1 MNRQRAGHA
10 GPLRSLS
17 CSVPR
22 SFVIVP
28 AMQQMTSAQLYF
40 RLLRYVKPYWGVFAL
55 SIVGMLITAATEVAL
70 PMAVKP
76 FLDGTFVKKDPLLIT
91 WVPIFMVLLYVVRG
105 AGAYLGTYASAW
117 VGNKVVL
124 DLRDLM
130 FRRMLALPLGFFH
143 DNTTGNLISRFTFDA
158 AQVTGAATNVVTV
171 LIKDSVTILGL
182 LAYLLYIDW
191 KLTLISLIMVP
202 PIAVVVRIFNV
213 RLRNMSRKTQDA
225 MGDITQVLQET
236 VECNKVVKIF
246 GGQEYEAQR
255 FATTSN
261 RLRGYSMKQT
271 AAAAGNV
278 PIVQLLAAMAVAVV
292 VYYATL
298 KAQSD
303 ATTVGGFVSF
313 LAAMLLLTAPL
324 KRLTGVAEHLQRGLA
339 AAESVFAL
347 LDEKPEKDE
356 GKVALERARGDIGF
370 HNASF
375 RYPRADQ
382 PALKNVTLSIRA
394 GETIALVGS
403 SGGGKTTFANLVPR
417 FYHPDS
423 GTITI
428 DGHDIEALS
437 LASLRRNIA
446 LVSQEVALFN
456 DTVAA
461 NIAYGQAAG
470 ASREVIERAAA
481 AAHAL
486 EFIRAMPQGFDTLI
500 GENGVRLSGGQRQRL
515 AIARTVLKDAPILIL
530 DEATSALDSESE
542 KHVQAALEQL
552 MQGRTTIVIAHR
564 LSTIEHADRIVV
576 LDKGEIVE
584 IGTHAELL
592 AKSGI
597 YANLHGIQYSLS
609 SHEPDR
615 ALQPVG

>member
-1 MNRQRAGHA
+1 
-10 GPLRSLS
+10 
-17 CSVPR
+17 
-22 SFVIVP
+22 
-28 AMQQMTSAQLYF
+28 MQQITSTQLYL
-40 RLLRYVKPYWGVFAL
+40 RLLRYVKPYWGVFAF
-55 SIVGMLITAATEVAL
+55 SILGMLITAGTEIIL
-70 PMAVKP
+70 PVAVKP
-76 FLDGTFVKKDPLLIT
+76 FLDGTFVQKDPFLIQ
-91 WVPIFMVLLYVVRG
+91 WVPVFMVLLYVVRG
-105 AGAYLGTYASAW
+105 LGAYIGTYASAW
-117 VGNKVVL
+117 VGNKVVM
-124 DLRDLM
+124 DLRDQM
-130 FRRMLALPLGFFH
+130 FRRMLALPLGYFH
-143 DNTTGNLISRFTFDA
+143 DNTTGNLISRFTFDV

-171 LIKDSVTILGL
+171 LVKDSVTIVGL
-182 LAYLLYIDW
+182 LVYLLYIDW
-191 KLTLISLIMVP
+191 KLTTISLIMVP
-202 PIAVVVRIFNV
+202 PIAVVVRFFNI
-213 RLRNMSRKTQDA
+213 RLRNMSRKTQQA

-246 GGQEYEAQR
+246 GGQDYEAKR
-255 FATTSN
+255 FAETSN
-261 RLRGYSMKQT
+261 RLRGFSMKQT

-292 VYYATL
+292 VYYATVQ
-298 KAQSD
+298 AQSD

-313 LAAMLLLTAPL
+313 LAAMLLLTPPL

-347 LDEKPEKDE
+347 LDENPENDE
-356 GKVALERARGDIGF
+356 GRITLARARGNIDF
-370 HNASF
+370 HDVSF
-375 RYPRADQ
+375 RYPRADKS
-382 PALKNVTLSIRA
+382 ALANVTLTIRA

-403 SGGGKTTFANLVPR
+403 SGGGKTTFANMVPR

-423 GTITI
+423 GTIRM
-428 DGHDIEALS
+428 DGHDIESVS

-461 NIAYGQAAG
+461 NIAYGEAAG
-470 ASREVIERAAA
+470 ASRQEIERAAE

-542 KHVQAALEQL
+542 KHVQAALEYL
-552 MQGRTTIVIAHR
+552 MQGRTTVVIAHR
-564 LSTIEHADRIVV
+564 LSTIENADRIVV
-576 LDKGEIVE
+576 LDKGAIAE

-592 AKSGI
+592 AKAGI
-597 YANLHGIQYSLS
+597 YANLYGIQYSIVGS
-609 SHEPDR
+609 EPNR
-615 ALQPVG
+615 PLQSVS

>member
-1 MNRQRAGHA
+1 
-10 GPLRSLS
+10 
-17 CSVPR
+17 
-22 SFVIVP
+22 
-28 AMQQMTSAQLYF
+28 MQQVTSTQLYL
-40 RLLRYVKPYWGVFAL
+40 RLLRYVEPYWVAFAF
-55 SIVGMLITAATEVAL
+55 SIVGMLMSAATEVAL
-70 PMAVKP
+70 PIAVKP
-76 FLDGTFVKKDPLLIT
+76 FLDGTFVKKDPFLIT
-91 WVPIFMVLLYVVRG
+91 WVPIFMVLLYIVRG
-105 AGAYLGTYASAW
+105 AGAYIGTYASSW
-117 VGNKVVL
+117 VGNKVVM
-124 DLRDLM
+124 DLRDRM

-143 DNTTGNLISRFTFDA
+143 DSTTGNLISRFTFDV

-171 LIKDSVTILGL
+171 LVKDSVTILGL

-202 PIAVVVRIFNV
+202 PIAIVVRYFNV

-255 FATTSN
+255 FAATSN
-261 RLRGYSMKQT
+261 RLRGFSMKQV

-292 VYYATL
+292 VYYATVQ
-298 KAQSD
+298 AQSD

-313 LAAMLLLTAPL
+313 LAAMLLLTSPL

-339 AAESVFAL
+339 AAESVFRL
-347 LDEKPEKDE
+347 LDEEPEKDE
-356 GKVALERARGDIGF
+356 GTIALERARGEIVF
-370 HNASF
+370 QKVCF

-382 PALKNVTLSIRA
+382 PALKNVTLSIRS

-403 SGGGKTTFANLVPR
+403 SGGGKTTFANLIPR

-470 ASREVIERAAA
+470 ASRESIESAAE
-481 AAHAL
+481 AAHAV
-486 EFIRAMPQGFDTLI
+486 EFILAMPNGFDTLI

-552 MQGRTTIVIAHR
+552 MRGRTTIVIAHR
-564 LSTIEHADRIVV
+564 LSTIENADRIVV
-576 LDKGEIVE
+576 LDKGEIAE

-592 AKSGI
+592 AKKGI
-597 YANLHGIQYSLS
+597 YANLYGIQYSLGGS
-609 SHEPDR
+609 APER
-615 ALQPVG
+615 ALQPAG

>member
-1 MNRQRAGHA
+1 M
-10 GPLRSLS
+10 L
-17 CSVPR
+17 
-22 SFVIVP
+22 
-28 AMQQMTSAQLYF
+28 QMTSTQLYF

-70 PMAVKP
+70 PVAVKP
-76 FLDGTFVKKDPLLIT
+76 FLDGTFVNKDPFLIT
-91 WVPIFMVLLYVVRG
+91 WVPVFMVLLYVVRG

-117 VGNKVVL
+117 VGNKVVM
-124 DLRDLM
+124 DLRDMM
-130 FRRMLALPLGFFH
+130 FRRMLALPLGYFH

-171 LIKDSVTILGL
+171 LIKDSVTLVGL

-191 KLTLISLIMVP
+191 KLTLLSLIMVP
-202 PIAVVVRIFNV
+202 PIALVVRYFNV
-213 RLRNMSRKTQDA
+213 RLRNMSRKTQEA

-246 GGQEYEAQR
+246 GGQEYEARR
-255 FATTSN
+255 FAATSN
-261 RLRGYSMKQT
+261 RLRSFSMKQT

-278 PIVQLLAAMAVAVV
+278 PIVQLLAAIAVAVV
-292 VYYATL
+292 VYYAT
-298 KAQSD
+298 KQAQSD

-313 LAAMLLLTAPL
+313 LAAMLMLTSPL

-356 GKVALERARGDIGF
+356 GTTSLKRAHGDISFNNVG
-370 HNASF
+370 F
-375 RYPRADQ
+375 RYPRADA
-382 PALKNVTLSIRA
+382 PALKNVTLSIRS

-417 FYHPDS
+417 FYHPDA

-470 ASREVIERAAA
+470 ASPEAIESAAA
-481 AAHAL
+481 GAHAL

-515 AIARTVLKDAPILIL
+515 AIARTILKDAPILIL

-542 KHVQAALEQL
+542 KHVQAALEEL

-564 LSTIEHADRIVV
+564 LSTIENADRIVV
-576 LDKGEIVE
+576 LDKGEIAE
-584 IGTHAELL
+584 IGTHRELL
-592 AKSGI
+592 DKGGI
-597 YANLHGIQYSLS
+597 YANLYGIQYSLGS
-609 SHEPDR
+609 SEPDR
-615 ALQPVG
+615 ALQPAG

>member
-1 MNRQRAGHA
+1 M
-10 GPLRSLS
+10 L
-17 CSVPR
+17 
-22 SFVIVP
+22 
-28 AMQQMTSAQLYF
+28 QMTSTQLYF

-70 PMAVKP
+70 PVAVKP
-76 FLDGTFVKKDPLLIT
+76 FLDGTFVNKDPFLIT
-91 WVPIFMVLLYVVRG
+91 WVPVFMVLLYVVRG

-117 VGNKVVL
+117 VGNKVVM
-124 DLRDLM
+124 DLRDMM
-130 FRRMLALPLGFFH
+130 FRRMLALPLGYFH

-171 LIKDSVTILGL
+171 LIKDSVTLVGL

-191 KLTLISLIMVP
+191 KLTLLSLIMAP
-202 PIAVVVRIFNV
+202 PIALIVRYFNV

-246 GGQEYEAQR
+246 GGQEYEARR
-255 FATTSN
+255 FAATSN
-261 RLRGYSMKQT
+261 RLRSFSMKQT

-278 PIVQLLAAMAVAVV
+278 PIVQLLAAIAVAVV
-292 VYYATL
+292 VYYAT
-298 KAQSD
+298 KQAQSD

-313 LAAMLLLTAPL
+313 LAAMLMLTSPL

-356 GKVALERARGDIGF
+356 GTTSLKRAHGDISFNNVG
-370 HNASF
+370 F
-375 RYPRADQ
+375 RYPRADV
-382 PALKNVTLSIRA
+382 PALKNVTLSIRS

-417 FYHPDS
+417 FYHPDA

-470 ASREVIERAAA
+470 ASPEAIESAAA
-481 AAHAL
+481 GAHAL

-515 AIARTVLKDAPILIL
+515 AIARTILKDAPILIL

-542 KHVQAALEQL
+542 KHVQAALEEL

-564 LSTIEHADRIVV
+564 LSTIENADRIVV
-576 LDKGEIVE
+576 LDKGEIAE
-584 IGTHAELL
+584 IGTHRELL
-592 AKSGI
+592 DKGGI
-597 YANLHGIQYSLS
+597 YANLYGIQYSLGS
-609 SHEPDR
+609 SEPDR
-615 ALQPVG
+615 ALQPAG

>member
-1 MNRQRAGHA
+1 
-10 GPLRSLS
+10 
-17 CSVPR
+17 
-22 SFVIVP
+22 
-28 AMQQMTSAQLYF
+28 MQPVTSTQLYL
-40 RLLRYVKPYWGVFAL
+40 RLLKHVKPYWGVFAL

-70 PMAVKP
+70 PVAIKP
-76 FLDGTFVKKDPLLIT
+76 FLDGTFVKKDPFLIT
-91 WVPIFMVLLYVVRG
+91 WVPFLMVLLYVVRG

-117 VGNKVVL
+117 VGNKVVM

-143 DNTTGNLISRFTFDA
+143 DSTTGNLISRFTFDA

-171 LIKDSVTILGL
+171 LIKDSVTIVGL

-202 PIAVVVRIFNV
+202 PIAVVVRYFNI
-213 RLRNMSRKTQDA
+213 RLRNMSRKTQQA

-246 GGQEYEAQR
+246 GGQGYEARR
-255 FATTSN
+255 FADTSN

-278 PIVQLLAAMAVAVV
+278 PIVQLLAAIAVAVV
-292 VYYATL
+292 VYYATVQ
-298 KAQSD
+298 AQSD

-313 LAAMLLLTAPL
+313 LAAMLLLTPPL

-347 LDEKPEKDE
+347 LDEQPEKDDGQFE
-356 GKVALERARGDIGF
+356 LARARGDIDF
-370 HNASF
+370 HDVSF
-375 RYPRADQ
+375 RYPRTHQ
-382 PALKNVTLSIRA
+382 PALQHVSLSIRA

-403 SGGGKTTFANLVPR
+403 SGGDKTTLANLVPR
-417 FYHPDS
+417 FYHPDT
-423 GTITI
+423 GTITL
-428 DGHDIEALS
+428 DGHDLETLS
-437 LASLRRNIA
+437 LTSLRRNIA

-461 NIAYGQAAG
+461 NIAYGQSAG
-470 ASREVIERAAA
+470 ASRRDIERAAE

-486 EFIRAMPQGFDTLI
+486 EFIRAMPDGFDTLI

-542 KHVQAALEQL
+542 KHVQSALEEL
-552 MQGRTTIVIAHR
+552 MRGRTTIVIAHR
-564 LSTIEHADRIVV
+564 LSTIENADRIVV
-576 LDKGEIVE
+576 LDKGEIAE
-584 IGTHAELL
+584 IGTHAQLL
-592 AKSGI
+592 AERGI
-597 YANLHGIQYSLS
+597 YANLHGIQYSVGSPDPDL
-609 SHEPDR
+609 EPQ
-615 ALQPVG
+615 LIG

>member
-1 MNRQRAGHA
+1 VR
-10 GPLRSLS
+10 
-17 CSVPR
+17 
-22 SFVIVP
+22 
-28 AMQQMTSAQLYF
+28 AMQQMTSTQLYF

-55 SIVGMLITAATEVAL
+55 SIVGMLMSAATEVAL
-70 PMAVKP
+70 PIAVKP
-76 FLDGTFVKKDPLLIT
+76 FLDGTFVKKDPFLIT

-117 VGNKVVL
+117 VGNKVVM

-130 FRRMLALPLGFFH
+130 FRRMLALPLGYFH
-143 DNTTGNLISRFTFDA
+143 DNTTGNLISRFTFDV

-182 LAYLLYIDW
+182 LVYLLYIDW
-191 KLTLISLIMVP
+191 KLTLLSLIMVP
-202 PIAVVVRIFNV
+202 PIALVVRYFNV

-255 FATTSN
+255 FAATSN
-261 RLRGYSMKQT
+261 RLRGFSMKQT

-292 VYYATL
+292 VYYSTVQ
-298 KAQSD
+298 AQSD

-313 LAAMLLLTAPL
+313 LAAMLMLTAPL
-324 KRLTGVAEHLQRGLA
+324 KRLTGVAEYLQRGLA

-356 GKVALERARGDIGF
+356 GKVMLERARGEIGF
-370 HNASF
+370 HNVSF

-382 PALKNVTLSIRA
+382 PALKKVTLSIRA

-428 DGHDIEALS
+428 DGHDIETLS
-437 LASLRRNIA
+437 LVGLRRNIA

-461 NIAYGQAAG
+461 NIAYGQAAD
-470 ASREVIERAAA
+470 ASREAIERAAA

-542 KHVQAALEQL
+542 KHVQDALEHL
-552 MQGRTTIVIAHR
+552 MQDRTTIVIAHR
-564 LSTIEHADRIVV
+564 LSTIESADRIVV
-576 LDKGEIVE
+576 LDQGEIAE

-592 AKSGI
+592 AKGGI
-597 YANLHGIQYSLS
+597 YANLHSIQYSLVGG
-609 SHEPDR
+609 EPDH
-615 ALQPVG
+615 ALQPVS

>member
-1 MNRQRAGHA
+1 
-10 GPLRSLS
+10 
-17 CSVPR
+17 
-22 SFVIVP
+22 
-28 AMQQMTSAQLYF
+28 MQEMTGTELYF

-55 SIVGMLITAATEVAL
+55 SILGMLITAATEVAL
-70 PMAVKP
+70 PVAVKP
-76 FLDGTFVKKDPLLIT
+76 FLDGTFVKKDPFLVT
-91 WVPIFMVLLYVVRG
+91 WVPVLMVLLYVIRG
-105 AGAYLGTYASAW
+105 AGAYIGTYASTW
-117 VGNKVVL
+117 VGNKVVM
-124 DLRDLM
+124 DLRDQM
-130 FRRMLALPLGFFH
+130 FRRMLALPLGYFH

-171 LIKDSVTILGL
+171 LVKDSVTILGL
-182 LAYLLYIDW
+182 LTYLLYIDW

-202 PIAVVVRIFNV
+202 PIAVVVRYFNV
-213 RLRNMSRKTQDA
+213 RLRNMSRKTQEA

-236 VECNKVVKIF
+236 IECNKVVKIF
-246 GGQEYEAQR
+246 GGQAYEAKR
-255 FATTSN
+255 FADTSN
-261 RLRGYSMKQT
+261 RLRGFTMKQT
-271 AAAAGNV
+271 AAAAANV
-278 PIVQLLAAMAVAVV
+278 PIVQLLAAIAVAVV
-292 VYYATL
+292 VYYATVQ
-298 KAQSD
+298 AQSD

-313 LAAMLLLTAPL
+313 LAAMLLLTPPL
-324 KRLTGVAEHLQRGLA
+324 KRLTGVAEYLQRGLA

-347 LDEKPEKDE
+347 LDEKPETDT
-356 GKVALERARGDIGF
+356 GKIPLQRARGDIAF
-370 HNASF
+370 RQVNF
-375 RYPRADQ
+375 RYARAEHS
-382 PALKNVTLSIRA
+382 ALRNVTLSISA

-403 SGGGKTTFANLVPR
+403 SGGGKTTFANMVPR

-437 LASLRRNIA
+437 LADLRRNIA

-456 DTVAA
+456 DTVSA

-470 ASREVIERAAA
+470 ASRHAIERAAE

-486 EFIRAMPQGFDTLI
+486 EFIQAMPHGFDTLI

-564 LSTIEHADRIVV
+564 LSTIENADRIVV
-576 LDKGEIVE
+576 LDNGEIAQ
-584 IGTHAELL
+584 IGTHAQLL
-592 AKSGI
+592 AEGGI
-597 YANLHGIQYSLS
+597 YAKLYRIQY
-609 SHEPDR
+609 
-615 ALQPVG
+615 AAGGTQPEAELHSVA

>member
-1 MNRQRAGHA
+1 
-10 GPLRSLS
+10 
-17 CSVPR
+17 
-22 SFVIVP
+22 
-28 AMQQMTSAQLYF
+28 MQQMTSTQLYF

-55 SIVGMLITAATEVAL
+55 SIVGMLMTAATEVAL
-70 PMAVKP
+70 PVAVKP
-76 FLDGTFVKKDPLLIT
+76 FLDGTFVNKDPFLIT
-91 WVPIFMVLLYVVRG
+91 WVPVFMVLLYIVRG
-105 AGAYLGTYASAW
+105 SGAYLGTYASAW
-117 VGNKVVL
+117 VGNKVVM
-124 DLRDLM
+124 DLRDMM
-130 FRRMLALPLGFFH
+130 FRRMLALPLGYFH

-171 LIKDSVTILGL
+171 VIKDSVTLLGL

-191 KLTLISLIMVP
+191 KLTLLSLIMVP
-202 PIAVVVRIFNV
+202 PIAVVVRYFNV
-213 RLRNMSRKTQDA
+213 RLRNMSRRTQDA

-246 GGQEYEAQR
+246 GGQEYEANR
-255 FATTSN
+255 FAVTSN
-261 RLRGYSMKQT
+261 RLRSFSMKQT

-278 PIVQLLAAMAVAVV
+278 PVVQLLAAMAVAVV
-292 VYYATL
+292 VYYAT
-298 KAQSD
+298 KQAQSD

-313 LAAMLLLTAPL
+313 LAAMLLLTSPL

-339 AAESVFAL
+339 AAESVFSL

-356 GKVALERARGDIGF
+356 GTTTLARAHGDI
-370 HNASF
+370 SF
-375 RYPRADQ
+375 DHVHYRYPRADV

-417 FYHPDS
+417 FYHPDA

-446 LVSQEVALFN
+446 MVSQEVALFN

-461 NIAYGQAAG
+461 NIAYGQATG
-470 ASREVIERAAA
+470 ASREAIETAAA

-486 EFIRAMPQGFDTLI
+486 EFIHAMPQGFDTLI

-515 AIARTVLKDAPILIL
+515 AIARTILKDAPILIL

-542 KHVQAALEQL
+542 KHVQAALEEL

-564 LSTIEHADRIVV
+564 LSTIENADRIVV
-576 LDKGEIVE
+576 LDKGEIAE
-584 IGTHAELL
+584 IGTHRELL
-592 AKSGI
+592 AKGGI
-597 YANLHGIQYSLS
+597 YANLYAIQYSLGS
-609 SHEPDR
+609 GEPDR

>member
-1 MNRQRAGHA
+1 
-10 GPLRSLS
+10 
-17 CSVPR
+17 
-22 SFVIVP
+22 
-28 AMQQMTSAQLYF
+28 MQQMTSTQLYL

-55 SIVGMLITAATEVAL
+55 SIAGMLMTAATEVAL
-70 PMAVKP
+70 PIAVKP
-76 FLDGTFVKKDPLLIT
+76 FLDGTFVKKDPILIT
-91 WVPIFMVLLYVVRG
+91 WVPIFMFVVRG

-130 FRRMLALPLGFFH
+130 FRRMLALPLGYFH
-143 DNTTGNLISRFTFDA
+143 DNTTGNLISRFTFDV

-182 LAYLLYIDW
+182 LAYLLYTDW

-202 PIAVVVRIFNV
+202 PIAVVVRYFNV
-213 RLRNMSRKTQDA
+213 RLRNMSRQTQVA

-255 FATTSN
+255 FAATSN
-261 RLRGYSMKQT
+261 RMRGFSMKQT

-292 VYYATL
+292 VYYATVE
-298 KAQSD
+298 AQSN

-313 LAAMLLLTAPL
+313 LAAMLLLTSPL

-347 LDEKPEKDE
+347 LDEKPERDT
-356 GKVALERARGDIGF
+356 GKIVLERARGEIGF
-370 HNASF
+370 HNVSF

-382 PALKNVTLSIRA
+382 PALRNITLPIRA

-428 DGHDIEALS
+428 DGHDIETFS
-437 LASLRRNIA
+437 LVGLRRNIA

-470 ASREVIERAAA
+470 ASRPAIERAAA

-515 AIARTVLKDAPILIL
+515 AIARTILKDAPILIL

-542 KHVQAALEQL
+542 KHVQDALEHL

-564 LSTIEHADRIVV
+564 LSTIENADRIVV
-576 LDKGEIVE
+576 LDQGEIAE

-592 AKSGI
+592 AKGGI
-597 YANLHGIQYSLS
+597 YANLHGIQYARVDGL
-609 SHEPDR
+609 
-615 ALQPVG
+615 

>member
-1 MNRQRAGHA
+1 M
-10 GPLRSLS
+10 L
-17 CSVPR
+17 
-22 SFVIVP
+22 
-28 AMQQMTSAQLYF
+28 QMTSTQLYF

-70 PMAVKP
+70 PVAVKP
-76 FLDGTFVKKDPLLIT
+76 FLDGTFVNKDPFLIT
-91 WVPIFMVLLYVVRG
+91 WVPVFMVLLYVVRG

-117 VGNKVVL
+117 VGNKVVM
-124 DLRDLM
+124 DLRDMM
-130 FRRMLALPLGFFH
+130 FRRMLALPLGYFH

-171 LIKDSVTILGL
+171 LIKDSVTLVGL

-191 KLTLISLIMVP
+191 KLTLLSLIMVP
-202 PIAVVVRIFNV
+202 PIALVVRYFNV

-246 GGQEYEAQR
+246 GGQEYEARR
-255 FATTSN
+255 FAATSN
-261 RLRGYSMKQT
+261 RLRSFSMKQT

-278 PIVQLLAAMAVAVV
+278 PIVQLLAAIAVAVV
-292 VYYATL
+292 VYYAT
-298 KAQSD
+298 KQAQSD

-313 LAAMLLLTAPL
+313 LAAMLMLTSPL

-356 GKVALERARGDIGF
+356 GTTSLKRAHGDISFNNVG
-370 HNASF
+370 F
-375 RYPRADQ
+375 RYPRADV
-382 PALKNVTLSIRA
+382 PALKNVTLSIRS

-417 FYHPDS
+417 FYHPDA

-470 ASREVIERAAA
+470 ASPEAIESAAA
-481 AAHAL
+481 GAHAL

-515 AIARTVLKDAPILIL
+515 AIARTILKDAPILIL

-542 KHVQAALEQL
+542 KHVQAALEEL

-564 LSTIEHADRIVV
+564 LSTIENADRIVV
-576 LDKGEIVE
+576 LDKGEIAE
-584 IGTHAELL
+584 IGTHRELL
-592 AKSGI
+592 DKGGI
-597 YANLHGIQYSLS
+597 YANLYGIQYSLGS
-609 SHEPDR
+609 SEPDR
-615 ALQPVG
+615 ALLPAG

>member
-1 MNRQRAGHA
+1 
-10 GPLRSLS
+10 
-17 CSVPR
+17 
-22 SFVIVP
+22 
-28 AMQQMTSAQLYF
+28 MQQMTSTQLYF

-55 SIVGMLITAATEVAL
+55 SIVGMLVTAATEVAL
-70 PMAVKP
+70 PVAVKP
-76 FLDGTFVKKDPLLIT
+76 FLDGTFVNKDPFLIT
-91 WVPIFMVLLYVVRG
+91 WVPVFMVLLYIVRG

-117 VGNKVVL
+117 VGNKVVM
-124 DLRDLM
+124 DLRDQM
-130 FRRMLALPLGFFH
+130 FRRMLALPLGYFH

-171 LIKDSVTILGL
+171 LIKDSVTLLGL

-191 KLTLISLIMVP
+191 KLTLLSLIMVP
-202 PIAVVVRIFNV
+202 PIAVAVRYFNV

-246 GGQEYEAQR
+246 GGQEYEAER
-255 FATTSN
+255 FAVTSD
-261 RLRGYSMKQT
+261 RLRSFSMKQT

-278 PIVQLLAAMAVAVV
+278 PIVQLLAAIAVAVV
-292 VYYATL
+292 VYYAT
-298 KAQSD
+298 KQAQSD

-313 LAAMLLLTAPL
+313 LAAMLLLTPPL

-356 GKVALERARGDIGF
+356 GKTMLERARGDIGF
-370 HNASF
+370 DNVSF
-375 RYPRADQ
+375 RYPRTDQ
-382 PALKNVTLSIRA
+382 SALKNITISIRA

-428 DGHDIEALS
+428 DGYDIEALS
-437 LASLRRNIA
+437 LPSLRRNIA

-456 DTVAA
+456 DTVSA
-461 NIAYGQAAG
+461 NIAYGHAAG
-470 ASREVIERAAA
+470 ASRAEIERAAS

-515 AIARTVLKDAPILIL
+515 AIARTILKDAPILIL

-564 LSTIEHADRIVV
+564 LSTIENADRIVV
-576 LDKGEIVE
+576 LDKGEIAE

-592 AKSGI
+592 AKGGI
-597 YANLHGIQYSLS
+597 YANLYGIQYSLS
-609 SHEPDR
+609 SGEPDR

>member
-1 MNRQRAGHA
+1 
-10 GPLRSLS
+10 
-17 CSVPR
+17 
-22 SFVIVP
+22 
-28 AMQQMTSAQLYF
+28 MQQMTSTQLYL

-70 PMAVKP
+70 PVAVKP
-76 FLDGTFVKKDPLLIT
+76 FLDGTFIKKDPFLIT
-91 WVPIFMVLLYVVRG
+91 WVPVFMVLLYVVRG
-105 AGAYLGTYASAW
+105 SGAYLGTYASAW
-117 VGNKVVL
+117 VGNKVVM

-130 FRRMLALPLGFFH
+130 FRRMLALPLGYFH

-158 AQVTGAATNVVTV
+158 AQVTSAATNVVTV
-171 LIKDSVTILGL
+171 LVKDSVTILGL
-182 LAYLLYIDW
+182 LVYLLYLDW
-191 KLTLISLIMVP
+191 KLTLLSLIMVP
-202 PIAVVVRIFNV
+202 PIAVVVRYFNV
-213 RLRNMSRKTQDA
+213 RLRHMSRKTQEA

-255 FATTSN
+255 FAATSN
-261 RLRGYSMKQT
+261 RLRGFSMKQT

-292 VYYATL
+292 VYYATAA
-298 KAQSD
+298 AQSD

-313 LAAMLLLTAPL
+313 LAAMLMLTAPL

-356 GKVALERARGDIGF
+356 GKVMLERARGDIGF
-370 HNASF
+370 HNVSF
-375 RYPRADQ
+375 RYPRSDQ
-382 PALKNVTLSIRA
+382 PALNNATLSIRS

-403 SGGGKTTFANLVPR
+403 SGGGKTTLANLVPR

-428 DGHDIEALS
+428 DGNDVEALS

-470 ASREVIERAAA
+470 ASRQAIEHAAV

-515 AIARTVLKDAPILIL
+515 AIARTILKDAPILIL

-542 KHVQAALEQL
+542 KHVQDALEHL
-552 MQGRTTIVIAHR
+552 MRGRTTIVIAHR
-564 LSTIEHADRIVV
+564 LSTIENADRIVV
-576 LDKGEIVE
+576 LDQGEIAE

-592 AKSGI
+592 AKGGI
-597 YANLHGIQYSLS
+597 YANLHGIQY
-609 SHEPDR
+609 R
-615 ALQPVG
+615 TG